1 MSRITL
7 PHKPTLG
14 LKLMFC
20 AALLAGLSAC
30 QDNDDDG
37 PDGAG
42 TGPGPATLTG
52 TAAFG
57 APVAGGTVTAKCSNG
72 SGFPTAVT
80 TNAQGVFSGQVAP
93 SALPCALRVSGG
105 NLPAAY
111 GSLHSLATA
120 SGRTN
125 VTPLTDLVLALAVNS
140 AAGQSLAAWFANPA
154 NLPQVSGSLSTA
166 LALLRSALN
175 KAGYVIPS
183 TWTAGSAAPFSAPF
197 DPDPATDPYD
207 ALLEQLASGLA
218 TGTYEGYTAMLAAF
232 VGGADLPDA
241 PEEEGPA
248 STQPATI
255 NGLLAKPY
263 ALVFKQAGGLGCGSS
278 CSFANNQEVGA
289 TVGTNGTLTIGG
301 KTLSAP
307 FNRSSGGSFNTVEI
321 LWQDGQIVYALSNN
335 QTGAFNEINV
345 ERVNG
350 DGYEFLGQ
358 LVTADVE
365 PPAATP
371 LNGIKALAGSY
382 DFSAHVVG
390 TSNGDVSLQQ
400 PRVVRAHDSYPLC
413 AALGATAG
421 PGDQFGTSRAWP
433 AQVVVAADGSVTVR
447 NPDNGSQSFTL
458 TPGRISADDVTVAS
472 AGSSNWQ
479 TQNPGGKLYSLRR
492 SIRYNDGVHPQPLT
506 ENFEFLIGVTAN
518 GRFEHLEMR
527 GQGNSPRMA
536 FCGATLDRSPDDPL
550 APLKALAGSYT
561 VTRNYL
567 GTTAPWS
574 TITIGSDG
582 AIAFGGTGP
591 NTGVAEIRKINA
603 GRRNENNNGIDDSVW
618 VVAVYV
624 NRDLNGDTQVDNK
637 DVILLFLTN
646 DGALRDVQHLTASNQ
661 LVDVSVIDQALP
673 AFDDSLAAALSG
685 NGVSGKFDG
694 GAQLVSS
701 TQANANVSIY
711 TQVSRLSLVARRDNF
726 QQVPQN
732 ERKAWQVVVAPTAPA
747 VPVAGQTYRCDNT
760 GVGSQGQFT
769 AVLFDS
775 FGVGLDPQSSPNVQ
789 PTASSRIGGDC
800 EVQMTRVVLNAQ
812 SRMQAAEGRFRA
824 VLWNRDQKRFYD
836 AVGFFR
842 YDPPA
847 P

>member
-1 MSRITL
+1 M
-7 PHKPTLG
+7 
-14 LKLMFC
+14 
-20 AALLAGLSAC
+20 
-30 QDNDDDG
+30 
-37 PDGAG
+37 
-42 TGPGPATLTG
+42 
-52 TAAFG
+52 
-57 APVAGGTVTAKCSNG
+57 
-72 SGFPTAVT
+72 
-80 TNAQGVFSGQVAP
+80 
-93 SALPCALRVSGG
+93 
-105 NLPAAY
+105 
-111 GSLHSLATA
+111 
-120 SGRTN
+120 
-125 VTPLTDLVLALAVNS
+125 LALAVNT

-166 LALLRSALN
+166 LAVLRSALN
-175 KAGYVIPS
+175 RAGYILPG
-183 TWTAGSAAPFSAPF
+183 TWTVGSAAPFSAPF
-197 DPDPATDPYD
+197 DPNPATDPYD

-218 TGTYEGYTAMLAAF
+218 SGTYEGYAAMLTAF

-241 PEEEGPA
+241 LEEEPA

-255 NGLLAKPY
+255 NALLAKPY

-278 CSFANNQEVGA
+278 CSFTNNQAVGA

-301 KTLSAP
+301 KTLAAP
-307 FNRSSGGSFNTVEI
+307 FNRRSGNNFNTVEI

-335 QTGAFNEINV
+335 QTGALNEINV

-350 DGYEFLGQ
+350 DAYEFLGQ
-358 LVTADVE
+358 LVEAEDE
-365 PPAATP
+365 PPTATP
-371 LNGIKALAGSY
+371 LDGIKALAGSY

-400 PRVVRAHDSYPLC
+400 PRGVRAHDSYPLC
-413 AALGATAG
+413 EPLGATAG

-447 NPDNGSQSFTL
+447 NPDNSSQSITL
-458 TPGRISADDVTVAS
+458 TPGRISADDVTAAS
-472 AGSSNWQ
+472 AGSSGWQ
-479 TQNPGGKLYSLRR
+479 PKNPGSKVYSLRR
-492 SIRYNDGVHPQPLT
+492 SIRYNDGIHPQPLT

-518 GRFEHLEMR
+518 GRFDNLEMR
-527 GQGNSPRMA
+527 GPGNSARMA
-536 FCGATLDRSPDDPL
+536 FCGATLDRSSSDPL

-603 GRRNENNNGIDDSVW
+603 GLRNENNNGIDNSVW

-624 NRDLNGDTQVDNK
+624 NRDLNGDSQVDNK

-646 DGALRDVQHLTASNQ
+646 GGALRDVQHLTTSNQ
-661 LVDVSVIDQALP
+661 LVDVSVIEQALP

-685 NGVSGKFDG
+685 NGVSGKFDS

-711 TQVSRLSLVARRDNF
+711 TQVSRLSLVARRDNL

-789 PTASSRIGGDC
+789 PTGSSRIGGDC
-800 EVQMTRVVLNAQ
+800 EIDMTRVVLSAQ
-812 SRMQAAEGRFRA
+812 NRMQAAEGRFRA
-824 VLWNRDQKRFYD
+824 VLWNREQKRFQD